1 MMNDDTLK
9 QLLYSTRT
17 VAVVGISKNWNRPS
31 NFVAKY
37 LKEHGYTIIPINPR
51 YEEVLGMKCY
61 PSLSEVPLE
70 IDLVNCFRKPNELNN
85 TLVELLDRGIKKL
98 WLQIGVINSEIKE
111 FAERQGVSVVM
122 DRCIKIEHAR
132 LFGGLNFVGVNTK
145 VISSKRSRQV
155 YN

>member
-1 MMNDDTLK
+1 MNDAALK
-9 QLLYSTRT
+9 QLLDSTRT

-37 LKEHGYTIIPINPR
+37 LKEHGYTIIPINPK
-51 YEEVLGMKCY
+51 YEKVLGMKCY

-85 TLVELLDRGIKKL
+85 ILVEVLDRGVKKL

>member
-1 MMNDDTLK
+1 MVNDSALK
-9 QLLYSTRT
+9 QLLDSTRT

-37 LKEHGYTIIPINPR
+37 LKEHGYTIIPINPK

-61 PSLSEVPLE
+61 PSLSEVPRE
-70 IDLVNCFRKPNELNN
+70 IDLVNCFRRPTELNSI
-85 TLVELLDRGIKKL
+85 LVELLDRGIKKL
-98 WLQIGVINSEIKE
+98 WLQIGVINSDIKE

>member
-1 MMNDDTLK
+1 MNDGALK
-9 QLLYSTRT
+9 QLLDSTRT

-37 LKEHGYTIIPINPR
+37 LKEHGYEIIPINPK
-51 YEEVLGMKCY
+51 YEEILGMKCY

-85 TLVELLDRGIKKL
+85 ILDELLDKRIKKL

-111 FAERQGVSVVM
+111 LAERQGVSVIM

>member
-1 MMNDDTLK
+1 MNDDALK
-9 QLLYSTRT
+9 QLLDNTRT

-37 LKEHGYTIIPINPR
+37 LKEHGYTIIPVNPK
-51 YEEVLGMKCY
+51 YENVLGMKCY

-85 TLVELLDRGIKKL
+85 ILVELLDKGVKKL
-98 WLQIGVINSEIKE
+98 WLQIGVINREVKE

>member
-9 QLLYSTRT
+9 QLLDSTRT
-17 VAVVGISKNWNRPS
+17 VAVVGISNNWNRPS

-37 LKEHGYTIIPINPR
+37 LKEHGYTIIPINPK

-145 VISSKRSRQV
+145 VISSKRE
-155 YN
+155 

>member
-1 MMNDDTLK
+1 MNDDTLK

-70 IDLVNCFRKPNELNN
+70 IDLVNCFRKPKELNN
-85 TLVELLDRGIKKL
+85 ILVELLDIGVKKL

>member
-1 MMNDDTLK
+1 MNDDALK
-9 QLLYSTRT
+9 QLLDSTRT
-17 VAVVGISKNWNRPS
+17 VAVGGISKNWNRPS

-37 LKEHGYTIIPINPR
+37 LKEHGYIIIPINPK

-85 TLVELLDRGIKKL
+85 ILVELLDKGVKKL
-98 WLQIGVINSEIKE
+98 WLQIGVINREVKE

>member
-1 MMNDDTLK
+1 MNDDALK
-9 QLLYSTRT
+9 QLLDSSRT

-37 LKEHGYTIIPINPR
+37 LKEHGYTIIPVNPK
-51 YEEVLGMKCY
+51 YENVLGMKCY

-85 TLVELLDRGIKKL
+85 ILVELLDKGVKKL
-98 WLQIGVINSEIKE
+98 WLQIGVINREVKE

>member
-1 MMNDDTLK
+1 MNDGALK
-9 QLLYSTRT
+9 QLLDSTRT

-37 LKEHGYTIIPINPR
+37 LKEHGYTIIPVNPK
-51 YEEVLGMKCY
+51 YENVLGMKCY

-70 IDLVNCFRKPNELNN
+70 IDLVNCFRKPKELNN
-85 TLVELLDRGIKKL
+85 ILVELLDIGVKKL

>member
-9 QLLYSTRT
+9 QLLDSTRT
-17 VAVVGISKNWNRPS
+17 VAVVGISNNWNRPS

-37 LKEHGYTIIPINPR
+37 LKEHGYTIIPINPK